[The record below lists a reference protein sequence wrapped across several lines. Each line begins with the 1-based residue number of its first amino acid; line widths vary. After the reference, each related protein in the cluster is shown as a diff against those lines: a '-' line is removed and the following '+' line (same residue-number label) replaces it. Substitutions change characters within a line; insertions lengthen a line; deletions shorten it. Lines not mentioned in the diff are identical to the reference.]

1 MEELKTVKQV
11 FRDYNSNSFALSEAK
26 VVCVNIYKKTNILE
40 IKLKVASSILMKDL
54 ADFEKYLAKRFNF
67 KDIDILNSIFKPYL
81 DEDEIEEF
89 NQNLLKNF
97 SIQSV
102 MENLTIL
109 NPQKLLD
116 FVSESVQ
123 NLQLVMQKKFQSRT
137 IIGIYIH
144 ICFLVERLVTK
155 TAIEIY
161 ENLDDFASNH
171 SDFIEQVN
179 QSFDSML
186 KNYHVKMPIS
196 EIAYLYE
203 YIADD
208 EDERKVASDDEF

>member
-1 MEELKTVKQV
+1 M
-11 FRDYNSNSFALSEAK
+11 
-26 VVCVNIYKKTNILE
+26 
-40 IKLKVASSILMKDL
+40 
-54 ADFEKYLAKRFNF
+54 NF

-123 NLQLVMQKKFQSRT
+123 NLQLVMQKNFKVVQS
-137 IIGIYIH
+137 
-144 ICFLVERLVTK
+144 LE
-155 TAIEIY
+155 
-161 ENLDDFASNH
+161 
-171 SDFIEQVN
+171 FIFIFV
-179 QSFDSML
+179 SLLS
-186 KNYHVKMPIS
+186 VW
-196 EIAYLYE
+196 
-203 YIADD
+203 
-208 EDERKVASDDEF
+208 

>member
-1 MEELKTVKQV
+1 MDIKFIEY
-11 FRDYNSNSFALSEAK
+11 DYDCLQKNKHEDPL
-26 VVCVNIYKKTNILE
+26 
-40 IKLKVASSILMKDL
+40 
-54 ADFEKYLAKRFNF
+54 FEKYDVVLMVKPLSLKLKGVRSVSLEDIMNF

-123 NLQLVMQKKFQSRT
+123 NLQLVMQKKFQSR
-137 IIGIYIH
+137 YNH
-144 ICFLVERLVTK
+144 W
-155 TAIEIY
+155 
-161 ENLDDFASNH
+161 NLYS
-171 SDFIEQVN
+171 
-179 QSFDSML
+179 
-186 KNYHVKMPIS
+186 
-196 EIAYLYE
+196 YL
-203 YIADD
+203 
-208 EDERKVASDDEF
+208 FPC

>member
-1 MEELKTVKQV
+1 
-11 FRDYNSNSFALSEAK
+11 
-26 VVCVNIYKKTNILE
+26 
-40 IKLKVASSILMKDL
+40 
-54 ADFEKYLAKRFNF
+54 
-67 KDIDILNSIFKPYL
+67 
-81 DEDEIEEF
+81 
-89 NQNLLKNF
+89 
-97 SIQSV
+97 

-161 ENLDDFASNH
+161 ENLDDFANNH

-186 KNYHVKMPIS
+186 KNLRAIGARRLKLKLLQLSRARAPVS
-196 EIAYLYE
+196 
-203 YIADD
+203 
-208 EDERKVASDDEF
+208 VAI